1 MNKKKNKFIV
11 VAHDLQSLAAVLR
24 IKSSTARE
32 AIALKEN
39 NKNQITKATQPKVK
53 NKHSLLCASVRVCV

>member
-39 NKNQITKATQPKVK
+39 NKNQITKATTQSEKQTFFA
-53 NKHSLLCASVRVCV
+53 L